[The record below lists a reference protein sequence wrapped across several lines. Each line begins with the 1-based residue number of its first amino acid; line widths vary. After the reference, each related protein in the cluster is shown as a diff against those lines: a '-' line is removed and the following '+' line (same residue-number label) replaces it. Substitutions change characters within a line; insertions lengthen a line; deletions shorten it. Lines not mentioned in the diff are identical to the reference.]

1 MSSHRQPDYSR
12 ALLIILIL
20 VAGIAMLGLGFLL
33 YQAMTQNPKEPEV
46 SSSVLVYSQESETS
60 SSLSV
65 ASTDSQSVASSQ
77 NESLS
82 NNKNQAVQAAFTS
95 LYESKEI
102 KYAYYFQE
110 MPPTSQGTALVSQ
123 SGPIKSA
130 SIIKLFIIQVLLEEI
145 KAGSLSW
152 QETITMMAEDQVGGT
167 GNLQAA
173 EPGTSYSLEDLAL
186 EMLIHSDNTA
196 TNLIIERLGGL
207 SAVQA
212 KIQSLGYQ
220 DTRLQRLMMDQVA
233 IAEGRENFTSA
244 REVGQLLAK
253 LYQHKLVGQ
262 AQDQIFLDYLAQQ
275 TDRQGVVATLPQGV
289 ISYNKTGT
297 NSAQGLQH
305 DAAIVKV
312 SNQSAYVLVVLQEGP
327 GDGDLLKPLK
337 EIGQQVYELMKD

>member
-1 MSSHRQPDYSR
+1 MSSHRQADYSR
-12 ALLIILIL
+12 AVLIVLIL

-33 YQAMTQNPKEPEV
+33 YQAMTQSPKESEV
-46 SSSVLVYSQESETS
+46 SSSVLVSSQESEAS

-82 NNKNQAVQAAFTS
+82 NKNQAVQAAFTS
-95 LYESKEI
+95 LYGSKDI
-102 KYAYYFQE
+102 KLAYYFQE
-110 MPPTSQGTALVSQ
+110 VTPNSQGASLVSQ

-130 SIIKLFIIQVLLEEI
+130 SVIKLFIMQVLLEEI
-145 KAGSLSW
+145 KAGRLSW

-173 EPGTSYSLEDLAL
+173 EPGTSYSLEELAL
-186 EMLIHSDNTA
+186 EMLIRSDNTA

-262 AQDQIFLDYLAQQ
+262 EQDQIFLDYLAQQ
-275 TDRQGVVATLPQGV
+275 TDRQGLVALLPQGV

-305 DAAIVKV
+305 DAAIVQV

-327 GDGDLLKPLK
+327 GDGDLLKPLQ

>member
-1 MSSHRQPDYSR
+1 MSSHRQADYSR
-12 ALLIILIL
+12 AVLIILIL

-33 YQAMTQNPKEPEV
+33 YQAMTQSPKEPEV
-46 SSSVLVYSQESETS
+46 SSSFLVSSQESEVS

-82 NNKNQAVQAAFTS
+82 DKNQAVQSAFS
-95 LYESKEI
+95 DLYGTKSTKL
-102 KYAYYFQE
+102 AYYFQE
-110 MPPTSQGTALVSQ
+110 VTPSSQGTALVNQ

-130 SIIKLFIIQVLLEEI
+130 SVIKLFIMQVLLEEI
-145 KAGSLSW
+145 KAGRLSW
-152 QETITMMAEDQVGGT
+152 QEMINMTAEDQVGGT

-173 EPGTSYSLEDLAL
+173 EPGTSYSLEELAL

-196 TNLIIERLGGL
+196 TNLIIGRLGGL

-212 KIQSLGYQ
+212 KIQSFGYQ

-262 AQDQIFLDYLAQQ
+262 EQDQIFLDYLAQQ
-275 TDRQGVVATLPQGV
+275 TDRQGLVALLPQGV
-289 ISYNKTGT
+289 ISYNKTGS

-305 DAAIVKV
+305 DAALVQLT
-312 SNQSAYVLVVLQEGP
+312 NQSAYVLVVLQEGP
-327 GDGDLLKPLK
+327 GDGDLLKPLQ
-337 EIGQQVYELMKD
+337 EIGHRVYELMND

>member
-1 MSSHRQPDYSR
+1 MSAHRQADYSR
-12 ALLIILIL
+12 AVLIILIL

-33 YQAMTQNPKEPEV
+33 YQALTQSPKEPEV
-46 SSSVLVYSQESETS
+46 SSSVLVSSQESES
-60 SSLSV
+60 ASSLSV

-82 NNKNQAVQAAFTS
+82 NKNQAVQAAFTS
-95 LYESKEI
+95 LYGSKSI
-102 KYAYYFQE
+102 QLAYYFQE
-110 MPPTSQGTALVSQ
+110 VTPNSQGAALVSQ

-130 SIIKLFIIQVLLEEI
+130 SIIKLFIMQVLLEEI
-145 KAGSLSW
+145 KAGRLSW
-152 QETITMMAEDQVGGT
+152 QEMITMMAEDQVGGT

-173 EPGTSYSLEDLAL
+173 EPGTSYSLEELAL

-212 KIQSLGYQ
+212 KIHSLGYQ

-262 AQDQIFLDYLAQQ
+262 AQDQNFLDFLAQQ

-305 DAAIVKV
+305 DAALVQLT
-312 SNQSAYVLVVLQEGP
+312 NQSAYVLVVLQEGP
-327 GDGDLLKPLK
+327 GDGDLLKPLQ
-337 EIGQQVYELMKD
+337 EIGQRVYELTRD

>member
-1 MSSHRQPDYSR
+1 MSSHRQADYSR
-12 ALLIILIL
+12 AVLIVLIL

-33 YQAMTQNPKEPEV
+33 YQAMTQSPKEPEV
-46 SSSVLVYSQESETS
+46 SSSVLVSSQESEAS

-82 NNKNQAVQAAFTS
+82 NKNQAVQAAFTK
-95 LYESKEI
+95 LYGPKSI
-102 KYAYYFQE
+102 QLAYYFQE
-110 MPPTSQGTALVSQ
+110 VTPTSQGAALVNQ
-123 SGPIKSA
+123 SDPIKSA
-130 SIIKLFIIQVLLEEI
+130 SIIKLFIMQVLLEEI
-145 KAGSLSW
+145 KAGRLSW
-152 QETITMMAEDQVGGT
+152 QEMITMMAEDQVGGT

-262 AQDQIFLDYLAQQ
+262 AQDQIFLDYLVQQ
-275 TDRQGVVATLPQGV
+275 TDRQGLVALLPQGV

-305 DAAIVKV
+305 DAALVQLT
-312 SNQSAYVLVVLQEGP
+312 NQSAYVLVVLQEGP
-327 GDGDLLKPLK
+327 GDGDLLKPLQ

>member
-1 MSSHRQPDYSR
+1 MSSHRQADYSR
-12 ALLIILIL
+12 AVLIVLIL

-33 YQAMTQNPKEPEV
+33 YQAMTQSPKEPEV
-46 SSSVLVYSQESETS
+46 SSSVLVSSQELESA

-82 NNKNQAVQAAFTS
+82 NKNQAVQAAFTS
-95 LYESKEI
+95 LYGSMSI
-102 KYAYYFQE
+102 QLAYYFQE
-110 MPPTSQGTALVSQ
+110 VTPNSQGAALVSQ

-130 SIIKLFIIQVLLEEI
+130 SIIKLFIMQVLLEEI
-145 KAGSLSW
+145 KAGRLSW
-152 QETITMMAEDQVGGT
+152 QEMITMMAEDQVGGT

-173 EPGTSYSLEDLAL
+173 EPGTSYSLEELAL

-212 KIQSLGYQ
+212 KIHSLGYQ

-262 AQDQIFLDYLAQQ
+262 AQDQNFLDFLAQQ

-305 DAAIVKV
+305 DAALVQLT
-312 SNQSAYVLVVLQEGP
+312 NQSAYVLVVLQEGP
-327 GDGDLLKPLK
+327 GDGDLLKPLQ
-337 EIGQQVYELMKD
+337 EIGQRVYELMRD

>member
-1 MSSHRQPDYSR
+1 MSAHRQADYSR
-12 ALLIILIL
+12 AVLIILIL

-33 YQAMTQNPKEPEV
+33 YQAMTQSPKEPEV
-46 SSSVLVYSQESETS
+46 SSSVLVSSQESES
-60 SSLSV
+60 ASSLSV

-82 NNKNQAVQAAFTS
+82 DKNQAVQAAFTS
-95 LYESKEI
+95 LYGSKDI
-102 KYAYYFQE
+102 KLAYYFQE
-110 MPPTSQGTALVSQ
+110 VTPSSQGTALVNQ

-130 SIIKLFIIQVLLEEI
+130 SIIKLFIMQVLLEEI
-145 KAGSLSW
+145 KAERISW
-152 QETITMMAEDQVGGT
+152 QEMITMMAEDQVGGT

-262 AQDQIFLDYLAQQ
+262 DQDQIFLDYLAQQ
-275 TDRQGVVATLPQGV
+275 TDRQGLVALLPQGV

-305 DAAIVKV
+305 DAALVQLT
-312 SNQSAYVLVVLQEGP
+312 NQSAYVLVVLQEGP
-327 GDGDLLKPLK
+327 GDGDLLKPLQ
-337 EIGQQVYELMKD
+337 EIGQRVYELTRD

>member
-1 MSSHRQPDYSR
+1 MLSNRQPDYSR
-12 ALLIILIL
+12 YLIIILML
-20 VAGIAMLGLGFLL
+20 VAGVAFLGLGFLL
-33 YQAMTQNPKEPEV
+33 YQAMTQSPKKPEV
-46 SSSVLVYSQESETS
+46 SSSVLVSSQESETS
-60 SSLSV
+60 TSQFAVSS
-65 ASTDSQSVASSQ
+65 DSQSVASEPS
-77 NESLS
+77 ESLS
-82 NNKNQAVQAAFTS
+82 DKNQAVQSAFS
-95 LYESKEI
+95 DLYGTKSTKL
-102 KYAYYFQE
+102 AYYFQE
-110 MPPTSQGTALVSQ
+110 VTPSSQGTALVNQ

-130 SIIKLFIIQVLLEEI
+130 SIIKLFIMQVLLEEI
-145 KAGSLSW
+145 KAGHLSW
-152 QETITMMAEDQVGGT
+152 QEMITMTAEDQVGGT

-173 EPGTSYSLEDLAL
+173 EPGTSYSLEELAL

-262 AQDQIFLDYLAQQ
+262 EQDQIFLDYLAQQ
-275 TDRQGVVATLPQGV
+275 TDRQGLVALLPQGV

-305 DAAIVKV
+305 DAAIVQV

-327 GDGDLLKPLK
+327 GDGDLLKPLQ

>member
-1 MSSHRQPDYSR
+1 MSSHRQPDYSH

-33 YQAMTQNPKEPEV
+33 YQAMTQSPKEPEV
-46 SSSVLVYSQESETS
+46 SSSVLVSSQESES
-60 SSLSV
+60 ASSLSV

-82 NNKNQAVQAAFTS
+82 DKNQAVQAAFTS
-95 LYESKEI
+95 LYGSKDI
-102 KYAYYFQE
+102 KLAYYFQE
-110 MPPTSQGTALVSQ
+110 VTPSSQGTALVNQ

-130 SIIKLFIIQVLLEEI
+130 SIIKLFIMQVLLEEI
-145 KAGSLSW
+145 KAERLSW
-152 QETITMMAEDQVGGT
+152 QEVITMMAEDQVGGT

-305 DAAIVKV
+305 DAALVQLT
-312 SNQSAYVLVVLQEGP
+312 NQSAYVLVVLQEGR
-327 GDGDLLKPLK
+327 GDGDLLKPLQ
-337 EIGQQVYELMKD
+337 EIGQQVYELLRD

>member
-1 MSSHRQPDYSR
+1 MSAHRQADYSR
-12 ALLIILIL
+12 AVLIILIL

-33 YQAMTQNPKEPEV
+33 YQAMTQSPKEPEV
-46 SSSVLVYSQESETS
+46 SSSVLVSSQESES
-60 SSLSV
+60 ASSLSV

-82 NNKNQAVQAAFTS
+82 NKNQAVQAAFTS
-95 LYESKEI
+95 LYGYKDI
-102 KYAYYFQE
+102 KLAYYFQE
-110 MPPTSQGTALVSQ
+110 VTPNSQGAALVSQ

-130 SIIKLFIIQVLLEEI
+130 SIIKLFIMQVLLEEI
-145 KAGSLSW
+145 KAGRLSW

-173 EPGTSYSLEDLAL
+173 EPGTSYSLEELAL

-212 KIQSLGYQ
+212 KIQALGYQ
-220 DTRLQRLMMDQVA
+220 DTRLQRLMMDQAA

-262 AQDQIFLDYLAQQ
+262 EQDQIFLDYLAQQ
-275 TDRQGVVATLPQGV
+275 KDRQGLVALLPQGV

-305 DAAIVKV
+305 DAAIVQV

-327 GDGDLLKPLK
+327 GQGDLLTILQ
-337 EIGQQVYELMKD
+337 EIGQRIYMIMKD

>member
-1 MSSHRQPDYSR
+1 MSAHRQADYSR
-12 ALLIILIL
+12 AVLIILIL

-33 YQAMTQNPKEPEV
+33 YQAMTQSPKEPEV
-46 SSSVLVYSQESETS
+46 SSSVLVSSQESES
-60 SSLSV
+60 ASSLSV

-82 NNKNQAVQAAFTS
+82 DKNQAVQAAFTS
-95 LYESKEI
+95 LYGYKDI
-102 KYAYYFQE
+102 KLAYYFQE
-110 MPPTSQGTALVSQ
+110 VTPNSQGAALVSQ

-130 SIIKLFIIQVLLEEI
+130 SIIKLFIMQVLLEEI
-145 KAGSLSW
+145 KAGRLSW

-173 EPGTSYSLEDLAL
+173 EPGTSYSLEELAL
-186 EMLIHSDNTA
+186 EMLIRSDNTA

-207 SAVQA
+207 SVVQA

-220 DTRLQRLMMDQVA
+220 DTRLQRLMMDQAA

-262 AQDQIFLDYLAQQ
+262 EQDQIFLDYLAQQ
-275 TDRQGVVATLPQGV
+275 TDRQGLVALLPQGV

-305 DAAIVKV
+305 DAALVQLT
-312 SNQSAYVLVVLQEGP
+312 NQSAYVLVVLQEGP
-327 GDGDLLKPLK
+327 GDGDLLKPLQ

>member
-1 MSSHRQPDYSR
+1 MSSNRQPDYSR
-12 ALLIILIL
+12 YLIIILML
-20 VAGIAMLGLGFLL
+20 VAGVAFLGLGFLL
-33 YQAMTQNPKEPEV
+33 YQAMTQSPKKPEV
-46 SSSVLVYSQESETS
+46 SSSVLVSSQESEAS

-82 NNKNQAVQAAFTS
+82 DKNQAVQAAFTS

-110 MPPTSQGTALVSQ
+110 VTPSSNGTALVSQ

-130 SIIKLFIIQVLLEEI
+130 SIIKLFIMQVLLEEI
-145 KAGSLSW
+145 KAGRLSW
-152 QETITMMAEDQVGGT
+152 QEKITMMAEDQVGGT

-212 KIQSLGYQ
+212 KIESLGYH

-262 AQDQIFLDYLAQQ
+262 EQDQIFLDYLAQQ
-275 TDRQGVVATLPQGV
+275 TDRQGLVASLPQGV

-305 DAAIVKV
+305 DAAIVQA
-312 SNQSAYVLVVLQEGP
+312 SNQSAYVIVVLQEDP
-327 GDGDLLKPLK
+327 GQGDLLTILQ
-337 EIGQQVYELMKD
+337 EIGQRIYMIMKD

>member
-1 MSSHRQPDYSR
+1 MSSHRQADYSR
-12 ALLIILIL
+12 AVLIILIL
-20 VAGIAMLGLGFLL
+20 VAGIALLGLGFLL
-33 YQAMTQNPKEPEV
+33 YQAMTQSPKEPEV
-46 SSSVLVYSQESETS
+46 SSSFLVSSQESKVS

-82 NNKNQAVQAAFTS
+82 DKNQAVQSAFS
-95 LYESKEI
+95 DLYGTKSTKL
-102 KYAYYFQE
+102 AYYFQE
-110 MPPTSQGTALVSQ
+110 VTPISQGTALVSQ
-123 SGPIKSA
+123 AAPIKSA
-130 SIIKLFIIQVLLEEI
+130 SIIKLFIMQVLLEEN
-145 KAGSLSW
+145 KAGRLSL
-152 QETITMMAEDQVGGT
+152 QEMITMTAEDQVGGT

-173 EPGTSYSLEDLAL
+173 EPGTSYSLEELAL

-220 DTRLQRLMMDQVA
+220 DTRLQRLMMDQAA

-262 AQDQIFLDYLAQQ
+262 EQDQIFLDYLAQQ
-275 TDRQGVVATLPQGV
+275 TDRQGLVALLPQGV

-305 DAAIVKV
+305 DAALVQLT
-312 SNQSAYVLVVLQEGP
+312 NQSAYVLVVLQEGP
-327 GDGDLLKPLK
+327 GDGDLLKPLQ
-337 EIGQQVYELMKD
+337 EIGQRVYELMND

>member
-1 MSSHRQPDYSR
+1 
-12 ALLIILIL
+12 
-20 VAGIAMLGLGFLL
+20 
-33 YQAMTQNPKEPEV
+33 MTP
-46 SSSVLVYSQESETS
+46 
-60 SSLSV
+60 
-65 ASTDSQSVASSQ
+65 
-77 NESLS
+77 
-82 NNKNQAVQAAFTS
+82 
-95 LYESKEI
+95 I
-102 KYAYYFQE
+102 
-110 MPPTSQGTALVSQ
+110 SQGTALVNQ

-130 SIIKLFIIQVLLEEI
+130 SIIKLFIMQVLLEEI
-145 KAGSLSW
+145 KAGRLSW
-152 QETITMMAEDQVGGT
+152 QEMITMTAEDQVGGT

-173 EPGTSYSLEDLAL
+173 EPGTSYSLEELAL
-186 EMLIHSDNTA
+186 EMLIRSDNTA

-207 SAVQA
+207 SVVQA

-275 TDRQGVVATLPQGV
+275 TDRQGLVALLPQGV

-305 DAAIVKV
+305 DAALVQLT
-312 SNQSAYVLVVLQEGP
+312 NQSAYVLVVLQEGP
-327 GDGDLLKPLK
+327 GQGDLLKPLQ
-337 EIGQQVYELMKD
+337 EIGQQVYEIMRD

>member
-1 MSSHRQPDYSR
+1 MSSNRQPDYSR
-12 ALLIILIL
+12 YLLIILML
-20 VAGIAMLGLGFLL
+20 VAGVAFLGLGFLL
-33 YQAMTQNPKEPEV
+33 YQAMTQSPKEPEV
-46 SSSVLVYSQESETS
+46 SSSVLVSSQESEAS

-82 NNKNQAVQAAFTS
+82 DKNQAVQSAFS
-95 LYESKEI
+95 DLYGTKSTKL
-102 KYAYYFQE
+102 AYYFQE
-110 MPPTSQGTALVSQ
+110 VTPSSQGTALVSQ
-123 SGPIKSA
+123 SGPSKSA
-130 SIIKLFIIQVLLEEI
+130 SIIKLFIMQVLLEEI
-145 KAGSLSW
+145 KAGRLSW

-196 TNLIIERLGGL
+196 TNLIIERLGGI

-233 IAEGRENFTSA
+233 IAEGRENYTSA
-244 REVGQLLAK
+244 SEVGQLLAK

-262 AQDQIFLDYLAQQ
+262 EQDRIFLDFLAQQ
-275 TDRQGVVATLPQGV
+275 TDRQGLVASLPQGV
-289 ISYNKTGT
+289 TSYNKTGT

-305 DAAIVKV
+305 DAAIVQV

-327 GDGDLLKPLK
+327 GQGDLLTILQ
-337 EIGQQVYELMKD
+337 EIGQRIYMIMKD

>member
-1 MSSHRQPDYSR
+1 MSSNRQPDFSR
-12 ALLIILIL
+12 YLIIILML
-20 VAGIAMLGLGFLL
+20 VAGVAFLGLGFLL
-33 YQAMTQNPKEPEV
+33 YQAMTQRPKKPEV
-46 SSSVLVYSQESETS
+46 SSTVLVSSQESEAS

-82 NNKNQAVQAAFTS
+82 DKNQAVQAAFAS

-102 KYAYYFQE
+102 KLAYYFQE
-110 MPPTSQGTALVSQ
+110 VTPSSQGTALVNQ

-130 SIIKLFIIQVLLEEI
+130 SIIKLFIMQVLLEEI
-145 KAGSLSW
+145 KVGHLSW
-152 QETITMMAEDQVGGT
+152 QEMISMMAEDQVGGT

-196 TNLIIERLGGL
+196 TNLIIERLGGI

-233 IAEGRENFTSA
+233 IAEGRENYTSA
-244 REVGQLLAK
+244 SEVGQLLAK

-262 AQDQIFLDYLAQQ
+262 EQDRIFLDFLAQQ
-275 TDRQGVVATLPQGV
+275 TDRQGLVASLPQGV
-289 ISYNKTGT
+289 TSYNKTGT

-305 DAAIVKV
+305 DAAIVQV

-327 GDGDLLKPLK
+327 GQGDLLTILQ
-337 EIGQQVYELMKD
+337 EIGQRIYMIMKD

>member
-1 MSSHRQPDYSR
+1 MSSHRQADYSR
-12 ALLIILIL
+12 AVLIILIL
-20 VAGIAMLGLGFLL
+20 VAGIALLGLGFLL
-33 YQAMTQNPKEPEV
+33 YQAMTQSPKEPEV
-46 SSSVLVYSQESETS
+46 SSSFLVSSQESKVS

-82 NNKNQAVQAAFTS
+82 DKNQAVQSAFS
-95 LYESKEI
+95 DLYGTKSTKL
-102 KYAYYFQE
+102 AYYFQE
-110 MPPTSQGTALVSQ
+110 VTPSSQGTALVNQ

-130 SIIKLFIIQVLLEEI
+130 SVIKLFIMQVLLEEI
-145 KAGSLSW
+145 KAGRLSW
-152 QETITMMAEDQVGGT
+152 QEMITMTAEDQVGGT

-173 EPGTSYSLEDLAL
+173 EPGTSYSLEELAL

-220 DTRLQRLMMDQVA
+220 DTRLQRLMMDQAA

-262 AQDQIFLDYLAQQ
+262 EQDQIFLDYLAQQ
-275 TDRQGVVATLPQGV
+275 TDRQGLVALLPQGV

-305 DAAIVKV
+305 DAALVQLT
-312 SNQSAYVLVVLQEGP
+312 NQSAYVLVVLQEGP
-327 GDGDLLKPLK
+327 GQGDLLTILQ
-337 EIGQQVYELMKD
+337 EIGQRIYMIMKD

>member
-1 MSSHRQPDYSR
+1 M
-12 ALLIILIL
+12 
-20 VAGIAMLGLGFLL
+20 
-33 YQAMTQNPKEPEV
+33 N
-46 SSSVLVYSQESETS
+46 
-60 SSLSV
+60 
-65 ASTDSQSVASSQ
+65 
-77 NESLS
+77 
-82 NNKNQAVQAAFTS
+82 
-95 LYESKEI
+95 
-102 KYAYYFQE
+102 
-110 MPPTSQGTALVSQ
+110 
-123 SGPIKSA
+123 
-130 SIIKLFIIQVLLEEI
+130 SI
-145 KAGSLSW
+145 
-152 QETITMMAEDQVGGT
+152 
-167 GNLQAA
+167 
-173 EPGTSYSLEDLAL
+173 

-275 TDRQGVVATLPQGV
+275 TDRQGLVASLPQGI

-305 DAAIVKV
+305 DAALVQV
-312 SNQSAYVLVVLQEGP
+312 TNQSAYVLVVLQEGP
-327 GDGDLLKPLK
+327 GDGDLLKPLQ
-337 EIGQQVYELMKD
+337 EIGQQVYELMRD

>member
-1 MSSHRQPDYSR
+1 MSSHRQADYSR
-12 ALLIILIL
+12 AVLIVLIL

-33 YQAMTQNPKEPEV
+33 YQAMTQSPKESEV
-46 SSSVLVYSQESETS
+46 SSSVLVSSQESEAS

-82 NNKNQAVQAAFTS
+82 NKNQAVQAAFTS
-95 LYESKEI
+95 LYGSKDI
-102 KYAYYFQE
+102 KLAYYFQE
-110 MPPTSQGTALVSQ
+110 VTPNSQGASLVSQ

-130 SIIKLFIIQVLLEEI
+130 SIIKLFIMQVLLEEI
-145 KAGSLSW
+145 KAGRLSW

-173 EPGTSYSLEDLAL
+173 EPGTSYSLEELAL

-262 AQDQIFLDYLAQQ
+262 AQDQNFLDFLAQQ

-327 GDGDLLKPLK
+327 GDGDLLKPLQ

>member
-1 MSSHRQPDYSR
+1 MSSHRQADYSR
-12 ALLIILIL
+12 AVLIVLIL

-33 YQAMTQNPKEPEV
+33 YQAMTQSPKEPEV
-46 SSSVLVYSQESETS
+46 SSSVLVSSQELESA

-82 NNKNQAVQAAFTS
+82 NKNQAVQAAFTS
-95 LYESKEI
+95 LYGSKDI
-102 KYAYYFQE
+102 KLAYYFQE
-110 MPPTSQGTALVSQ
+110 VTPNSQGAALVNQ

-130 SIIKLFIIQVLLEEI
+130 SIIKLFIMQVLLEEI
-145 KAGSLSW
+145 KAERISW
-152 QETITMMAEDQVGGT
+152 QEIISMMAEDQVGGT

-173 EPGTSYSLEDLAL
+173 EPGTSYSLEELAL

-212 KIQSLGYQ
+212 KIESLGYQ
-220 DTRLQRLMMDQVA
+220 NTRLQRLMMDQVA

-262 AQDQIFLDYLAQQ
+262 EQDQIFLDYLAQQ
-275 TDRQGVVATLPQGV
+275 TDRQGLVALLPQGV

-305 DAAIVKV
+305 DAAIVQV

-327 GDGDLLKPLK
+327 GDGDLLKPLQ

>member
-1 MSSHRQPDYSR
+1 MSSNHQPDFSR
-12 ALLIILIL
+12 YLIIILML
-20 VAGIAMLGLGFLL
+20 VAGVAFLGLGFLL
-33 YQAMTQNPKEPEV
+33 YQAMTQRPKKPEV
-46 SSSVLVYSQESETS
+46 SSTVLVSSQESEAS

-82 NNKNQAVQAAFTS
+82 DKNQAVQAAFAS

-102 KYAYYFQE
+102 KLAYYFQE
-110 MPPTSQGTALVSQ
+110 VTPSSQGTALVNQ

-130 SIIKLFIIQVLLEEI
+130 SIIKLFIMQVLLEEI
-145 KAGSLSW
+145 KVGHLSW
-152 QETITMMAEDQVGGT
+152 QEMISMMAEDQVGGT

-196 TNLIIERLGGL
+196 TNLIIERLGGI

-233 IAEGRENFTSA
+233 IAEGRENYTSA
-244 REVGQLLAK
+244 SEVGQLLAK

-262 AQDQIFLDYLAQQ
+262 EQDRIFLDFLAQQ
-275 TDRQGVVATLPQGV
+275 TDRQGLVASLPQGV
-289 ISYNKTGT
+289 TSYNKTGT

-305 DAAIVKV
+305 DAAIVQV

-327 GDGDLLKPLK
+327 GQGDLLTILQ
-337 EIGQQVYELMKD
+337 EIGQRIYMIMKD

>member
-1 MSSHRQPDYSR
+1 MSSHRQADYSR
-12 ALLIILIL
+12 AVLIVLIL

-33 YQAMTQNPKEPEV
+33 YQAMTQSPKESEV
-46 SSSVLVYSQESETS
+46 SSSVLVSSQESEAS

-82 NNKNQAVQAAFTS
+82 NKNQAVQAAFTS
-95 LYESKEI
+95 LYGSKDI
-102 KYAYYFQE
+102 KLAYYFQE
-110 MPPTSQGTALVSQ
+110 VTPNSQGASLVSQ

-130 SIIKLFIIQVLLEEI
+130 SVIKLFIMQVLLEEI
-145 KAGSLSW
+145 KAGRLSW

-173 EPGTSYSLEDLAL
+173 EPGTSYSLEELAL
-186 EMLIHSDNTA
+186 EMLIRSDNTA

-262 AQDQIFLDYLAQQ
+262 EQDQIFLDYLAQQ

-305 DAAIVKV
+305 DAALVQLT
-312 SNQSAYVLVVLQEGP
+312 NQSAYVLVVLQEGP
-327 GDGDLLKPLK
+327 GDGDLLKPLQ
-337 EIGQQVYELMKD
+337 EIGQRVYELITD

>member
-1 MSSHRQPDYSR
+1 MSSHRQADYSR
-12 ALLIILIL
+12 AVLIILIL

-33 YQAMTQNPKEPEV
+33 YQAMTQSPKEPEV
-46 SSSVLVYSQESETS
+46 SSSVLVSSQESEAS

-82 NNKNQAVQAAFTS
+82 DKNQAVQSAFS
-95 LYESKEI
+95 DLYGTKSTKL
-102 KYAYYFQE
+102 AYYFQE
-110 MPPTSQGTALVSQ
+110 VTPNSQGTALVSQ
-123 SGPIKSA
+123 AAPIKSA
-130 SIIKLFIIQVLLEEI
+130 SIIKLFIMQVLLEEI
-145 KAGSLSW
+145 KAGRLSW

-220 DTRLQRLMMDQVA
+220 DTRLQRVMMDQVA

-262 AQDQIFLDYLAQQ
+262 AQDQNFLDFLAQQ

-305 DAAIVKV
+305 DAALVQLT
-312 SNQSAYVLVVLQEGP
+312 NQSAYVLVVLQEGP
-327 GDGDLLKPLK
+327 GDGDLLKPLQ
-337 EIGQQVYELMKD
+337 EIGQRVYELMRD

>member
-1 MSSHRQPDYSR
+1 MSSNRQPDYSR
-12 ALLIILIL
+12 YLLIILIL

-33 YQAMTQNPKEPEV
+33 YQAMTQSPKEPEV
-46 SSSVLVYSQESETS
+46 SSSVLVSSQESES
-60 SSLSV
+60 ASSLSV

-82 NNKNQAVQAAFTS
+82 DKNQAVQASFTS
-95 LYESKEI
+95 LYGSKDI
-102 KYAYYFQE
+102 KLAYYFQE
-110 MPPTSQGTALVSQ
+110 VTPNSQGAALVSQ

-130 SIIKLFIIQVLLEEI
+130 SIIKLFIMQVLLEEI
-145 KAGSLSW
+145 RAGRISW
-152 QETITMMAEDQVGGT
+152 QEMISMMAEDQVGGT

-186 EMLIHSDNTA
+186 VMLIHSDNTA
-196 TNLIIERLGGL
+196 TNLIIERLGGI
-207 SAVQA
+207 SAVQT

-233 IAEGRENFTSA
+233 IAKGRENFTSA

-262 AQDQIFLDYLAQQ
+262 EQDQIFLDYLAQQ
-275 TDRQGVVATLPQGV
+275 TDRQGLVASLPQGV

-305 DAAIVKV
+305 DAAIIQV
-312 SNQSAYVLVVLQEGP
+312 SNQSAYVLVVLQEGQ
-327 GDGDLLKPLK
+327 GDGDLLKPLQ
-337 EIGQQVYELMKD
+337 EIGQRVYELMND

>member
-1 MSSHRQPDYSR
+1 MSSHRQADYSR
-12 ALLIILIL
+12 AVLIILIL
-20 VAGIAMLGLGFLL
+20 VAGIALLGLGFLL
-33 YQAMTQNPKEPEV
+33 YQAMTQSPKEPEV
-46 SSSVLVYSQESETS
+46 SSSFLVSSQESEAS

-82 NNKNQAVQAAFTS
+82 NKNQAVQAAFTS

-102 KYAYYFQE
+102 MHAYYFQE
-110 MPPTSQGTALVSQ
+110 VTPSSQGTALVNQ

-130 SIIKLFIIQVLLEEI
+130 SVIKLFIMQVLLEEI
-145 KAGSLSW
+145 KAGRLSW
-152 QETITMMAEDQVGGT
+152 QETITMTAEDQVGGT

-173 EPGTSYSLEDLAL
+173 EPGTSYSLEELAL

-262 AQDQIFLDYLAQQ
+262 EQDQIFLDYLAQQ
-275 TDRQGVVATLPQGV
+275 TDRQGLVALLPQGV

-305 DAAIVKV
+305 DAALVQLT
-312 SNQSAYVLVVLQEGP
+312 NQSAYVLVVLQEGP
-327 GDGDLLKPLK
+327 GDGDLLKPLQ

>member
-33 YQAMTQNPKEPEV
+33 YQAMTQSPKEPEV
-46 SSSVLVYSQESETS
+46 SSSVLVSSQESES
-60 SSLSV
+60 ASSLSV

-82 NNKNQAVQAAFTS
+82 NKNQAVQAAFTS
-95 LYESKEI
+95 LYGYKDI
-102 KYAYYFQE
+102 KLAYYFQE
-110 MPPTSQGTALVSQ
+110 VTPNSQGAALVSQ

-130 SIIKLFIIQVLLEEI
+130 SIIKLFIMQVLLEEI
-145 KAGSLSW
+145 KAGRLSL
-152 QETITMMAEDQVGGT
+152 QEMITMTAEDQVGGT

-173 EPGTSYSLEDLAL
+173 EPGTSYSLEELAL
-186 EMLIHSDNTA
+186 EMLIRSDNTA

-212 KIQSLGYQ
+212 KIQALGYQ
-220 DTRLQRLMMDQVA
+220 DTRLQRLMMDQAA

-262 AQDQIFLDYLAQQ
+262 EQDQIFLDYLAQQ
-275 TDRQGVVATLPQGV
+275 TDRQGLVATLPQGV
-289 ISYNKTGT
+289 ISYNKTGS

-305 DAAIVKV
+305 DAALVQLT
-312 SNQSAYVLVVLQEGP
+312 NQSAYVLVVLQEGP
-327 GDGDLLKPLK
+327 GDGDLLKPLQ

>member
-33 YQAMTQNPKEPEV
+33 YQAMTQSPKGPEV
-46 SSSVLVYSQESETS
+46 SSSVLVSSQDSEAS

-65 ASTDSQSVASSQ
+65 ESTDSQSVASSQ

-82 NNKNQAVQAAFTS
+82 NKNQAVQAAFTS
-95 LYESKEI
+95 LYGSKSI
-102 KYAYYFQE
+102 QLAYYFQE
-110 MPPTSQGTALVSQ
+110 VTPNSQGAALVSQ

-130 SIIKLFIIQVLLEEI
+130 SIIKLFIMQVLLEEI
-145 KAGSLSW
+145 KAGRLSW
-152 QETITMMAEDQVGGT
+152 QEMITMMAEDQVGGT
-167 GNLQAA
+167 GNLQAT
-173 EPGTSYSLEDLAL
+173 EPGTSYSLEELAL

-212 KIQSLGYQ
+212 KIHSLGYQ

-262 AQDQIFLDYLAQQ
+262 AQDQNFLDFLAQQ

-305 DAAIVKV
+305 DAALVQLT
-312 SNQSAYVLVVLQEGP
+312 NQSAYVLVVLQEGP
-327 GDGDLLKPLK
+327 GDGDLLKPLQ
-337 EIGQQVYELMKD
+337 EIGQRVYELTRD

>member
-1 MSSHRQPDYSR
+1 MSSHRQADYSR
-12 ALLIILIL
+12 AVLIVLIL

-33 YQAMTQNPKEPEV
+33 YQAMTQSPKEPEV
-46 SSSVLVYSQESETS
+46 SSSVLVSSQELESA

-82 NNKNQAVQAAFTS
+82 NKNQAVQAAFTS
-95 LYESKEI
+95 LYGSKDI
-102 KYAYYFQE
+102 KLAYYFQE
-110 MPPTSQGTALVSQ
+110 VTPNSQGAALVNQ

-130 SIIKLFIIQVLLEEI
+130 SIIKLFIMQVLLEEI
-145 KAGSLSW
+145 KAGRLSW

-173 EPGTSYSLEDLAL
+173 EPGTSYSLEELAL

-196 TNLIIERLGGL
+196 TNLIIERLGGP

-262 AQDQIFLDYLAQQ
+262 EQDQIFLDYLAQQ
-275 TDRQGVVATLPQGV
+275 TDRQGLVALLSQGV

-305 DAAIVKV
+305 DAALVQLT
-312 SNQSAYVLVVLQEGP
+312 NQSAYVLVVLQEGP
-327 GDGDLLKPLK
+327 GDGDLLKPLQ

>member
-1 MSSHRQPDYSR
+1 MSSHHQPDYSR
-12 ALLIILIL
+12 AVLIILIL

-33 YQAMTQNPKEPEV
+33 YQAMTQSPKEPEV
-46 SSSVLVYSQESETS
+46 SSSVLVSSQDSEAS

-65 ASTDSQSVASSQ
+65 ESTDSQSVASSQ

-82 NNKNQAVQAAFTS
+82 NKNQAVQAAFTS
-95 LYESKEI
+95 LYGPKSI
-102 KYAYYFQE
+102 QLAYYFQE
-110 MPPTSQGTALVSQ
+110 VTPSSQGTALVNQ

-130 SIIKLFIIQVLLEEI
+130 SVIKLFIMQVLLEEI
-145 KAGSLSW
+145 KAGRLSW
-152 QETITMMAEDQVGGT
+152 QETITMTAEDQVGGT

-173 EPGTSYSLEDLAL
+173 EPGTSYSLEELAL

-262 AQDQIFLDYLAQQ
+262 EQDQIFLDYLAQQ
-275 TDRQGVVATLPQGV
+275 TDRQGLVALLPQGV

-305 DAAIVKV
+305 DAALVQLT
-312 SNQSAYVLVVLQEGP
+312 NQSAYVLVVLQEGP
-327 GDGDLLKPLK
+327 GDGDLLKPLQ
-337 EIGQQVYELMKD
+337 EIGQRVYELMND

>member
-1 MSSHRQPDYSR
+1 MSSHRQADYSR
-12 ALLIILIL
+12 AVLIILIL

-33 YQAMTQNPKEPEV
+33 YQAMTQSPKEPEV
-46 SSSVLVYSQESETS
+46 SSSVLVSSQESEAS

-82 NNKNQAVQAAFTS
+82 DKNQAVQSAFS
-95 LYESKEI
+95 DLYGTKSTKL
-102 KYAYYFQE
+102 AYYFQE
-110 MPPTSQGTALVSQ
+110 VTPISQGTALVNQ

-130 SIIKLFIIQVLLEEI
+130 SIIKLFIMQVLLEEI
-145 KAGSLSW
+145 KAGRISW

-173 EPGTSYSLEDLAL
+173 EPSTSYSLEELAL

-262 AQDQIFLDYLAQQ
+262 EQDQIFLDYLVQQ
-275 TDRQGVVATLPQGV
+275 TDRQGLVALLPQGV

-305 DAAIVKV
+305 DAAIVQV
-312 SNQSAYVLVVLQEGP
+312 SNQSAYVIVVLQEDP
-327 GDGDLLKPLK
+327 GQGDLLTILQ
-337 EIGQQVYELMKD
+337 EIGQRIYMIMKD

>member
-1 MSSHRQPDYSR
+1 MSSNRQPDFSR
-12 ALLIILIL
+12 YLLIILIL

-33 YQAMTQNPKEPEV
+33 YQAMTQSPKEPEV
-46 SSSVLVYSQESETS
+46 SSSVLVSSQESES
-60 SSLSV
+60 ASSLSV

-82 NNKNQAVQAAFTS
+82 DKNQAVQASFTS
-95 LYESKEI
+95 LYGSKDI
-102 KYAYYFQE
+102 KLAYYFQE
-110 MPPTSQGTALVSQ
+110 VTPNSQGTALVKQ

-130 SIIKLFIIQVLLEEI
+130 SIIKLFIMQVLLGEI
-145 KAGSLSW
+145 RAGRISW
-152 QETITMMAEDQVGGT
+152 QEMISMMAEDQVGGT

-173 EPGTSYSLEDLAL
+173 EPGTSYSLEELAL

-196 TNLIIERLGGL
+196 TNLIIERLGGI

-233 IAEGRENFTSA
+233 IAEGRENITSA

-262 AQDQIFLDYLAQQ
+262 EQDQIFLDYLAQQ
-275 TDRQGVVATLPQGV
+275 TDRQGLVALLPQGV

-305 DAAIVKV
+305 DAAIIQV
-312 SNQSAYVLVVLQEGP
+312 SNQSAYVLVVLQEELGQ
-327 GDGDLLKPLK
+327 GDLLKPLR
-337 EIGQQVYELMKD
+337 EIGQRVYELMKD

>member
-1 MSSHRQPDYSR
+1 MSSHRQADYSR
-12 ALLIILIL
+12 AVLIILIL
-20 VAGIAMLGLGFLL
+20 VAGIALLGLGFLL
-33 YQAMTQNPKEPEV
+33 YQAMTQSPKEPEV
-46 SSSVLVYSQESETS
+46 SSSFLVSSQESEVS

-82 NNKNQAVQAAFTS
+82 NKNQAVQAAFTS
-95 LYESKEI
+95 LYGSKDI
-102 KYAYYFQE
+102 KLAYYFQE
-110 MPPTSQGTALVSQ
+110 VTPSSQGTALVNQ

-130 SIIKLFIIQVLLEEI
+130 SVIKLFIMQVLLEEI
-145 KAGSLSW
+145 KAGRLSW
-152 QETITMMAEDQVGGT
+152 QETITMTAEDQVGGT

-173 EPGTSYSLEDLAL
+173 EPGTSYSLEELAL

-212 KIQSLGYQ
+212 KIESLGYQ
-220 DTRLQRLMMDQVA
+220 NTRLQRLMMDQVA

-262 AQDQIFLDYLAQQ
+262 EQDQIFLDYLAQQ
-275 TDRQGVVATLPQGV
+275 TDRQGLVALLPQGV

-305 DAAIVKV
+305 DAAIVQV

-327 GDGDLLKPLK
+327 GQGDLLTILQ
-337 EIGQQVYELMKD
+337 EIGQRIYMIMKD

>member
-1 MSSHRQPDYSR
+1 
-12 ALLIILIL
+12 
-20 VAGIAMLGLGFLL
+20 
-33 YQAMTQNPKEPEV
+33 MTP
-46 SSSVLVYSQESETS
+46 
-60 SSLSV
+60 
-65 ASTDSQSVASSQ
+65 SSQ
-77 NESLS
+77 G
-82 NNKNQAVQAAFTS
+82 A
-95 LYESKEI
+95 
-102 KYAYYFQE
+102 
-110 MPPTSQGTALVSQ
+110 ALVSQ
-123 SGPIKSA
+123 AGPIKSA
-130 SIIKLFIIQVLLEEI
+130 SVIKLFIMQVLLEEI
-145 KAGSLSW
+145 KAGRLSW
-152 QETITMMAEDQVGGT
+152 QEMITMTAEDQVGGT

-173 EPGTSYSLEDLAL
+173 EPGTSYSLEELAL

-220 DTRLQRLMMDQVA
+220 DTRLQRLMMDQAA

-262 AQDQIFLDYLAQQ
+262 EQDQIFLDYLAQQ
-275 TDRQGVVATLPQGV
+275 TDRQGLVALLPQGV

-305 DAAIVKV
+305 DAALVQLT
-312 SNQSAYVLVVLQEGP
+312 NQSAYVLVVLQEGP
-327 GDGDLLKPLK
+327 GDGDLLKPLQ

>member
-1 MSSHRQPDYSR
+1 MSSHRQADYSR
-12 ALLIILIL
+12 AVLIVLIL

-33 YQAMTQNPKEPEV
+33 YQAMTQSPKEPEV
-46 SSSVLVYSQESETS
+46 SSSVLVSSQELESA

-82 NNKNQAVQAAFTS
+82 NKNQAVQAAFTS
-95 LYESKEI
+95 LYGPKSI
-102 KYAYYFQE
+102 QLAYYFQE
-110 MPPTSQGTALVSQ
+110 VTPTSQGAALVNQ
-123 SGPIKSA
+123 SDPIKSA
-130 SIIKLFIIQVLLEEI
+130 SIIKLFIMQVLLEEI
-145 KAGSLSW
+145 KAERLSW
-152 QETITMMAEDQVGGT
+152 QEMITMMAEDQVGGT

-262 AQDQIFLDYLAQQ
+262 EQDQIFLDYLAQQ
-275 TDRQGVVATLPQGV
+275 TDRQGLVASLPQGI

-305 DAAIVKV
+305 DAALVQV
-312 SNQSAYVLVVLQEGP
+312 TNQSAYVLVVLQEGP
-327 GDGDLLKPLK
+327 GDGDLLKPLQ
-337 EIGQQVYELMKD
+337 EIGQQVYEIMRD

>member
-1 MSSHRQPDYSR
+1 MSSNRQPDFSR
-12 ALLIILIL
+12 YLIIILML
-20 VAGIAMLGLGFLL
+20 VAGVAFLGLGFLL
-33 YQAMTQNPKEPEV
+33 YQAMTQRPKKPEV
-46 SSSVLVYSQESETS
+46 SSTVLVSSQESEAS

-82 NNKNQAVQAAFTS
+82 DKNQAVQAAFTS
-95 LYESKEI
+95 LYGSKDI
-102 KYAYYFQE
+102 KLAYYFQE
-110 MPPTSQGTALVSQ
+110 VTPSSQGTALVNQ

-130 SIIKLFIIQVLLEEI
+130 SIIKLFIMQVLLEEI
-145 KAGSLSW
+145 KVGHLSW
-152 QETITMMAEDQVGGT
+152 QEMISMMAEDQVGGT

-196 TNLIIERLGGL
+196 TNLIIERLGGI

-233 IAEGRENFTSA
+233 IAEGRENYTSA
-244 REVGQLLAK
+244 SEVGQLLAK

-262 AQDQIFLDYLAQQ
+262 EQDRIFLDFLAQQ
-275 TDRQGVVATLPQGV
+275 TDRQGLVASLPQGV
-289 ISYNKTGT
+289 TSYNKTGT

-305 DAAIVKV
+305 DAAIVQV

-327 GDGDLLKPLK
+327 GQGDLLTILQ
-337 EIGQQVYELMKD
+337 EIGQRIYMIMKD

>member
-1 MSSHRQPDYSR
+1 MSSHRQADYSR
-12 ALLIILIL
+12 AVLIILIL
-20 VAGIAMLGLGFLL
+20 VAGIALLGLGFLL
-33 YQAMTQNPKEPEV
+33 YQAMTQSPKEPEV
-46 SSSVLVYSQESETS
+46 SSSVLVSSQESES
-60 SSLSV
+60 ASSLSV

-82 NNKNQAVQAAFTS
+82 NKNQAVQAAFTS
-95 LYESKEI
+95 LYGSKDI
-102 KYAYYFQE
+102 KLAYYFQE
-110 MPPTSQGTALVSQ
+110 VTPNSQGAALVNQ

-130 SIIKLFIIQVLLEEI
+130 SIIKLFIMQVLLEEI
-145 KAGSLSW
+145 KAGRLSW
-152 QETITMMAEDQVGGT
+152 QETITMTAEDQVGGT

-173 EPGTSYSLEDLAL
+173 EPGTSYSLEELAL

-253 LYQHKLVGQ
+253 LYQHKLVRQ
-262 AQDQIFLDYLAQQ
+262 EQDQIFLDYLAQQ
-275 TDRQGVVATLPQGV
+275 TDRQGLVALLPQGV

-305 DAAIVKV
+305 DAAIVQV

-327 GDGDLLKPLK
+327 GDGDLLKPLQ

>member
-1 MSSHRQPDYSR
+1 MSAHRQADYSR
-12 ALLIILIL
+12 AVLIILIL

-33 YQAMTQNPKEPEV
+33 YQAMTQSPKEPEV
-46 SSSVLVYSQESETS
+46 SSSVLVSSQESES
-60 SSLSV
+60 ASSLSV

-82 NNKNQAVQAAFTS
+82 DKNQAVQAAFTS
-95 LYESKEI
+95 LYGSKDI
-102 KYAYYFQE
+102 KLAYYFQE
-110 MPPTSQGTALVSQ
+110 VTPSSQGTALVNQ

-130 SIIKLFIIQVLLEEI
+130 SIIKLFIMQVLLEEI
-145 KAGSLSW
+145 KAERISW
-152 QETITMMAEDQVGGT
+152 QEMITMMAEDQVGGT

-262 AQDQIFLDYLAQQ
+262 AQDQFFLDYLAQQ

-305 DAAIVKV
+305 DAALVQV
-312 SNQSAYVLVVLQEGP
+312 TNQSAYVLVVLQEGP
-327 GDGDLLKPLK
+327 GDGDLLKPLQ
-337 EIGQQVYELMKD
+337 EIGQQVYELMRD

>member
-1 MSSHRQPDYSR
+1 MSSNRQPDFSR
-12 ALLIILIL
+12 YLIIILML
-20 VAGIAMLGLGFLL
+20 VAGVAFLGLGFLL
-33 YQAMTQNPKEPEV
+33 YQAMTQRPKKPEV
-46 SSSVLVYSQESETS
+46 SSTVLVSSQESEAS

-82 NNKNQAVQAAFTS
+82 DKNQAVQASFTS
-95 LYESKEI
+95 LYGSKDI
-102 KYAYYFQE
+102 KLAYYFQE
-110 MPPTSQGTALVSQ
+110 VTPNSQGAALVSQ

-130 SIIKLFIIQVLLEEI
+130 SIIKLFIMQVLLEEI
-145 KAGSLSW
+145 RAGRISW
-152 QETITMMAEDQVGGT
+152 QEMISMMAEDQVGGT

-173 EPGTSYSLEDLAL
+173 EPGTSYSLEELAL

-233 IAEGRENFTSA
+233 IAEGRENYTSA

-262 AQDQIFLDYLAQQ
+262 EQDQIFLDFLAQQ
-275 TDRQGVVATLPQGV
+275 TDRQGLVASLPQGV
-289 ISYNKTGT
+289 TSYNKTGT

-305 DAAIVKV
+305 DAALVQL
-312 SNQSAYVLVVLQEGP
+312 SNQSAYVLVVLQENP
-327 GDGDLLKPLK
+327 GQGDLLTILQ
-337 EIGQQVYELMKD
+337 EIGQRIYMIMKD